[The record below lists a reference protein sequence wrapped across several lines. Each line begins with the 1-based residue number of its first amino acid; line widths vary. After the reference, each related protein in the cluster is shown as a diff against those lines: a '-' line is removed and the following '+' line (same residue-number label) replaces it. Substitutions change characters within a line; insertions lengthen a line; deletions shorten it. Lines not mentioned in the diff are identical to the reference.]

1 MPTVHTLQFNQ
12 KHSKNYTDVEL
23 ARREE
28 TAEPFRL
35 FQFLGGA
42 GGEVSLIGEYAPQW
56 YTVFRKAE
64 MATGSDDPI
73 VIDNWVDEQIK
84 VIMGLENQAVAAQSD
99 VVSTPRVTLEE
110 D

>member
-12 KHSKNYTDVEL
+12 KYLKNYTDVEL

-28 TAEPFRL
+28 AAEPFRL

-42 GGEVSLIGEYAPQW
+42 GGEVSLIGEHAAEW

-64 MATGSDDPI
+64 QATGSDDPI
-73 VIDNWVDEQIK
+73 VIDNWVDQQIR
-84 VIMGLENQAVAAQSD
+84 VIMGIENQAVAAQPD
-99 VVSTPRVTLEE
+99 IVSTPRVMIEE
-110 D
+110 V